1 MVRESRLRKETWN
14 KKIEPELIG
23 KIWKDIKDVAYEQ
36 VSKGLDNLVEWEQKA
51 KKVIEKYGVPLFE
64 HPQYINFARELG
76 EISKKFTKPTLNKEA
91 SALAQ
96 KWYMRGLDAR
106 ILKEIAK
113 EFGIDIEILIKFFE
127 PKVKAERLTQPR
139 KDLQIN
145 LVGFPYGFEI
155 SSQTIE
161 QEFKPTTSSEL
172 SITQQPRKDLQINLT
187 YEYSIL

>member
-23 KIWKDIKDVAYEQ
+23 KLWKDIKDVAYEQ

-51 KKVIEKYGVPLFE
+51 KKVIEKHGVPLFD

-96 KWYMRGLDAR
+96 KWHLRGLDAK
-106 ILKEIAK
+106 ILKEIAR
-113 EFGIDIEILIKFFE
+113 EFGIDIELIVKFFE
-127 PKVKAERLTQPR
+127 PKVEAKRLT
-139 KDLQIN
+139 
-145 LVGFPYGFEI
+145 
-155 SSQTIE
+155 
-161 QEFKPTTSSEL
+161 
-172 SITQQPRKDLQINLT
+172 QPRKDLQINLT